1 MCLTLQ
7 DHGWSCDHR
16 YEDCRCICCRY
27 QGTDRQMH
35 VLGIWMNTSFVA
47 NVFYKR
53 SLLMGVSC
61 LVLGSQISR
70 FKLTFINGFAFTKFS
85 KISLNAFFYYL
96 LLLFAIHYIIIIIII
111 IIITVFRGQH
121 FICHWSALQNNLGL
135 RTWNYVELSYIEWLI
150 LVGRVGSLE
159 RVRESVILLIN
170 SLTIVNPRNASMI
183 CFIFISFIF

>member
-1 MCLTLQ
+1 
-7 DHGWSCDHR
+7 
-16 YEDCRCICCRY
+16 
-27 QGTDRQMH
+27 MH

-47 NVFYKR
+47 NVFYKC

-111 IIITVFRGQH
+111 IITVFQGQH

-159 RVRESVILLIN
+159 RGRESVILLIN

>member
-16 YEDCRCICCRY
+16 YEDCRSICCRY

-47 NVFYKR
+47 NVFYKH

-111 IIITVFRGQH
+111 TVFQGQH

-135 RTWNYVELSYIEWLI
+135 RTWNYVELSLY
-150 LVGRVGSLE
+150 RVTNIGW
-159 RVRESVILLIN
+159 
-170 SLTIVNPRNASMI
+170 
-183 CFIFISFIF
+183 

>member
-1 MCLTLQ
+1 
-7 DHGWSCDHR
+7 
-16 YEDCRCICCRY
+16 
-27 QGTDRQMH
+27 
-35 VLGIWMNTSFVA
+35 MNTSFVA

-111 IIITVFRGQH
+111 IIIITVFRGQH

-135 RTWNYVELSYIEWLI
+135 RT
-150 LVGRVGSLE
+150 
-159 RVRESVILLIN
+159 
-170 SLTIVNPRNASMI
+170 
-183 CFIFISFIF
+183 

>member
-1 MCLTLQ
+1 MC
-7 DHGWSCDHR
+7 
-16 YEDCRCICCRY
+16 
-27 QGTDRQMH
+27 
-35 VLGIWMNTSFVA
+35 
-47 NVFYKR
+47 
-53 SLLMGVSC
+53 
-61 LVLGSQISR
+61 
-70 FKLTFINGFAFTKFS
+70 FINAPCSWEFPVLCLAHKSPGLSWLLLTVLLLQSFPKS
-85 KISLNAFFYYL
+85 HWMHFFYYL

-111 IIITVFRGQH
+111 IIITVFQGQH

-183 CFIFISFIF
+183 CFIFISFISKL